1 LTVRPFGNRT
11 HEGQAGCREARRDIE
26 KEDELSDAQTSD
38 RDAAETKDDQ
48 DLDRELSE
56 LLQELR
62 VMLPGVQVLLA
73 FLLTVPFT
81 QRFVTLSGGERGV
94 YFAAVA
100 LTSVAIVL
108 LMTPG
113 VQHRMRFREHD
124 KEALLEV
131 SNRLLI
137 VASVLIGAAISSVVF
152 LLSVSLPGGRMS
164 RDAALILVI
173 TVFWYLAPWWRRR
186 SRSGHDVER

>member
-1 LTVRPFGNRT
+1 LTLRQFGNPKDLTVT
-11 HEGQAGCREARRDIE
+11 QKEG
-26 KEDELSDAQTSD
+26 
-38 RDAAETKDDQ
+38 

-81 QRFVTLSGGERGV
+81 QRFVTLSDGERAV
-94 YFAAVA
+94 YFTAVG
-100 LTSVAIVL
+100 LTSLAIVL

-124 KEALLEV
+124 KEALLEGA
-131 SNRLLI
+131 NRLLI
-137 VASVLIGAAISSVVF
+137 IASVVIGAAILTVVF
-152 LLSVSLPGGRMS
+152 LLAEYVYGFTAGCI
-164 RDAALILVI
+164 ATVALLLVM
-173 TVFWYLAPWWRRR
+173 VWLWYLLPWRRR
-186 SRSGHDVER
+186 HDRSGDDLER